1 MLIWKVVPIT
11 ISVAGTEIVQDIIG
25 FQDGKARKIKFVAG
39 PKTTNLWIKGYR
51 ASQQVVEFDTD
62 LFTTG
67 YTILPTDVT
76 LRQGETFKAGFIDK
90 GAGAATY
97 NLAVAYEEN
106 D

>member
-11 ISVAGTEIVQDIIG
+11 ISVAGTEIVQDVIG
-25 FQDGKARKIKFVAG
+25 FQDGKNRRIKWIAG
-39 PKTTNLWIKGYR
+39 PKTASLWLKGYR
-51 ASQQVVEFDTD
+51 ASQQVVEYDTD

-67 YTILPTDVT
+67 DTRLPVDVP

-97 NLAVAYEEN
+97 NLAVGYEET

>member
-11 ISVAGTEIVQDIIG
+11 IAVAGTEIVQDIIG
-25 FQDGKARKIKFVAG
+25 FQDGKNRRIKWIAG
-39 PKTTNLWIKGYR
+39 PKTTSLWVKGYR
-51 ASQQVVEFDTD
+51 ASQQVVEYDTD

-67 YTILPTDVT
+67 STMLPVDVP

-97 NLAVAYEEN
+97 NLAVGYEET